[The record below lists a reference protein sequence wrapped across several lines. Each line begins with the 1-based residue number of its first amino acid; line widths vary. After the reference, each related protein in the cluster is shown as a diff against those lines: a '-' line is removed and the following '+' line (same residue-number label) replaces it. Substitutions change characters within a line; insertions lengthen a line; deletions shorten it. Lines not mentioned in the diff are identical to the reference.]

1 MKQKR
6 KTRITMWYKVQEFT
20 SQGLNKSQIRQ
31 ETGLDRATIGKY
43 QQMDERAFH
52 EWIQTKNHL
61 PRKLKA
67 YRQQVRQM
75 LEKAPY
81 LSAAQVED
89 RLKETHSDLPEVH
102 SKTVYNFVQAIR
114 REHAIAKPTKGP
126 RIFIKLE
133 QLPYGRQGQVDFGET
148 WMQDKA
154 GKRHKVHFFT
164 MVLSRSRQKYVC
176 FQPQPFTAEAAVKAH
191 YLAFEFFQGTPQ
203 QVLYD
208 QDRVFVYDENL
219 GDFLLTGAF
228 NTFCNGQGFQAVFC
242 RKADPQSKGKV
253 ENVVKYIKQN
263 FIRGR
268 EYVNAEVLNQQ
279 ALSWLSRTA
288 NAKVHATTQLV
299 PQAEWEIE
307 KSHLLVFTPLPREVA
322 LRSYKVRK
330 DHTFCYKSNF
340 YSLPE
345 DTYQGPESY
354 VLLKV
359 MDQEIEVYTPESSL
373 LCTHAISHGKG
384 QLICKTD
391 HRRKKSKT
399 LEMLQK
405 QAQELLGDDEL
416 ARDYLKRFRD
426 NKSRYFRDNL
436 QYMITHYKGYPQA
449 MLTEAL
455 LMSIENKIFNAKD
468 LITLLNKKQQ
478 QQKAKVEITPKEP
491 AVLNQATLH
500 TIVETSDIHTYEKL
514 F

>member
-1 MKQKR
+1 
-6 KTRITMWYKVQEFT
+6 MWYKVQELT
-20 SQGLNKSQIRQ
+20 SKGLNKSQIRQ

-43 QQMDERAFH
+43 QQMDEDTFH
-52 EWIQTKNHL
+52 EWIQTKSHL
-61 PRKLKA
+61 PHKLKA
-67 YRQQVRQM
+67 YRQQVRKM

-89 RLKETHSDLPEVH
+89 RLKETHDDLPQVH

-114 REHAIAKPTKGP
+114 REHDIAKPTKAP
-126 RIFIKLE
+126 RIFMKLE
-133 QLPYGRQGQVDFGET
+133 ELPYGQQGQVDFGET
-148 WMQDKA
+148 WMQDKT
-154 GKRHKVHFFT
+154 GRRHRIHFFT
-164 MVLSRSRQKYVC
+164 MVLSRSRQKYVY
-176 FQPQPFTAEAAVKAH
+176 FQQQPFTAETAVKAH

-208 QDRVFVYDENL
+208 QDSVFIYDENL

-228 NTFCNGQGFQAVFC
+228 NAFSNSKGFQAVFC

-263 FIRGR
+263 FTRGR
-268 EYVNAEVLNQQ
+268 EYVNIEVLNQQ
-279 ALSWLSRTA
+279 ALAWLDRTA

-307 KSHLLVFTPLPREVA
+307 KSHLLVFTPPPREVS

-345 DTYQGPESY
+345 GTYQGPESY
-354 VLLKV
+354 VLLNI
-359 MDQEIEVYTPESSL
+359 MARELQVYTPEGDL
-373 LCTHAISHGKG
+373 FCTHEISHKKG
-384 QLICKTD
+384 QTIRKTD
-391 HRRKKSKT
+391 HRREKSKT
-399 LEMLQK
+399 LEVLQQ
-405 QAQELLGDDEL
+405 QAQVLLGGDDL
-416 ARDYLKRFRD
+416 AKDYLERFRK
-426 NKSRYFRDNL
+426 NKSRYYRDNL
-436 QYMITHYKGYPQA
+436 QYIITHYKGYPQA
-449 MLTEAL
+449 MVTETL
-455 LMSIENKIFNAKD
+455 LMSIENKVFNAKD
-468 LITLLNKKQQ
+468 LVTLLNKKQQ
-478 QQKAKVEITPKEP
+478 QQEEKGEITPKEP

-500 TIVETSDIHTYEKL
+500 TIPQISDIHTYEKL

>member
-1 MKQKR
+1 
-6 KTRITMWYKVQEFT
+6 MWYKVQELT
-20 SQGLNKSQIRQ
+20 SEGLNKSQIRQ
-31 ETGLDRATIGKY
+31 ETGLDRATIRKY
-43 QQMDERAFH
+43 QQMDENAFH
-52 EWIQTKNHL
+52 EWIQTKSHL

-75 LEKAPY
+75 LERAPY

-89 RLKETHSDLPEVH
+89 RLKETHVDLPQVH

-114 REHAIAKPTKGP
+114 REHDITKPTKGP
-126 RIFIKLE
+126 RIFMKLDE
-133 QLPYGRQGQVDFGET
+133 LPYGQQGQVDFGET
-148 WMQDKA
+148 WMQDKT
-154 GKRHKVHFFT
+154 GRRHKVHFFT

-176 FQPQPFTAEAAVKAH
+176 FQQQPFTSETAVKAH

-208 QDRVFVYDENL
+208 QDRVFIYDENL

-268 EYVNAEVLNQQ
+268 EYVNAETLNQQ
-279 ALSWLSRTA
+279 ALAWLNRTA
-288 NAKVHATTQLV
+288 NAKVHAATRLV
-299 PQAEWEIE
+299 PQSEWEIE
-307 KSHLLVFTPLPREVA
+307 KSHLLAFTPPPREVS
-322 LRSYKVRK
+322 LRNYKVRK

-345 DTYQGPESY
+345 GTYQGPESC
-354 VLLKV
+354 VLIKAVGREL
-359 MDQEIEVYTPESSL
+359 QVYTQGRVL
-373 LCTHAISHGKG
+373 LCTHEISHKKG
-384 QLICKTD
+384 QTIRKTD

-399 LEMLQK
+399 LEGLEQK
-405 QAQELLGDDEL
+405 AQELLGGGPM
-416 ARDYLKRFRD
+416 AKDYLERFRAK
-426 NKSRYFRDNL
+426 KSRYYRDNL
-436 QYMITHYKGYPQA
+436 EYITTHYKGYPQA
-449 MLTEAL
+449 VVTEAL
-455 LMSIENKIFNAKD
+455 LMSIENKVFNAKD
-468 LITLLNKKQQ
+468 LVTLLDKTQQ
-478 QQKAKVEITPKEP
+478 QEAGNVEITPKGP
-491 AVLNQATLH
+491 TVLNQATLH
-500 TIVETSDIHTYEKL
+500 TIPETSDIHTYEKL